1 MIKLIIGGDAMIIS
15 SRINTPNIVVRY
27 IDFTDLPITV
37 CEFGW
42 EKTSPN
48 HTWSPNGRPRY
59 LIHLIKNGK
68 CTVER
73 NGVITHLSRGDCFIN
88 HPDEPS
94 VIKTDFAEPCE
105 YYWIAFNGTHAK
117 RILQETTKNLY
128 PKFKESGLVAIDNLL
143 KNENCDHIGSLNAL
157 FSVLNSIKDESKPE
171 TIDFV
176 KKAIIYIENNYFEAF
191 NVSKYAKQI
200 GISRAHFTTIF
211 TKRVGMAP
219 YDYLIKTRIEASVR
233 YLKENKLS
241 ISQIAYKVGFSSLDR
256 FGKMFKKITGKSPKK
271 YRSSNLSIT

>member
-1 MIKLIIGGDAMIIS
+1 MIIA
-15 SRINTPNIVVRY
+15 SRISRPNIIVHY

-37 CEFGW
+37 CELGW

-59 LIHLIKNGK
+59 LIHLIKSGK

-88 HPDEPS
+88 YPDES
-94 VIKTDFAEPCE
+94 SIIKTDFAEPCE
-105 YYWIAFNGTHAK
+105 YYWIAFNGAYAK
-117 RILQETTKNLY
+117 RILREATENLY
-128 PKFKESGLVAIDNLL
+128 PKFKESGLIAIDTLL
-143 KNENCDHIGSLNAL
+143 KNENYDHISSLSTL
-157 FSVLNSIKDESKPE
+157 FSVLNSIKDESKQE

-176 KKAIIYIENNYFEAF
+176 KSATIYIENNYFEAF
-191 NVSKYAKQI
+191 NVSNYAKQI

-211 TKRVGMAP
+211 TKRVGISP
-219 YDYLIKTRIEASVR
+219 YDYLIKTRIAVAMR

-256 FGKMFKKITGKSPKK
+256 FGKIFKKITGKSPKEYK
-271 YRSSNLSIT
+271 SSILSIT